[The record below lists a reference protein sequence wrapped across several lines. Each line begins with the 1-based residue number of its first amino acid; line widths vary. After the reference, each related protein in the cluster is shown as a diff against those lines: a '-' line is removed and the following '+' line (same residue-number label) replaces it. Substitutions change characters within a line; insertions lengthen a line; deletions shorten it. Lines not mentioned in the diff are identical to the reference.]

1 MLRGDSNCC
10 IAVAAPFVVTREERV
25 QALKMYWP
33 LVNFGK
39 RRRWRVVDTRK
50 CFLVNLESE
59 MRDFQDLET
68 DLNCAR
74 DLTGSL

>member
-1 MLRGDSNCC
+1 M
-10 IAVAAPFVVTREERV
+10 AVAAPFVVMREERV

-39 RRRWRVVDTRK
+39 RRRWDVVDTRRF
-50 CFLVNLESE
+50 FLVKFESE